1 MQDRTTHQESHDGLS
16 LTRPA
21 SVANGRAR
29 QRGAALIIA
38 LLFALTVLGLSYS
51 LTVSSVSQIQQKRKS
66 VARDRAAAAAE
77 SGMLHFLA
85 SLNGS
90 SEQEVIANRG
100 LTGSLMGDDDSD
112 RAIRYIVKISPAGS
126 DGYDNDLDGLIDGD
140 DPDEGSMYEIVS
152 VGAADGVHV
161 AVSTTV
167 RRLSSQANM
176 HGAVVWNNNKL
187 QLQLDSTG
195 DQTFLLISG
204 YDTDLNGSP
213 TGLVKPGIGVN
224 GAVGPLMGPLPT
236 PRYDSD
242 IIGTGGNFS
251 IMNTTPL
258 EPFDHQG
265 LIDYARVNHDVR
277 LDKQGYQQGVSKPF
291 PWGTPTSPM
300 VVYAKGDYIGDHVDI
315 DDRNIIGAGLLV
327 IDGSLEVA
335 DSSAILDW
343 KGIVIIRSKLLI
355 DSEAQFTVI
364 GGMAMHG
371 PKESQSQIDDAT
383 VTIQYSSE
391 AVSRAMSVISE
402 SGYTMFNWR
411 EAAVPPSIA
420 TELDAHEEWNL
431 TEETVN

>member
-51 LTVSSVSQIQQKRKS
+51 LTVSNVSQIQQKRKS

-161 AVSTTV
+161 AVSTTA
-167 RRLSSQANM
+167 RRLSPQANVP
-176 HGAVVWNNNKL
+176 GAVVWDNQNL
-187 QLQLDSTG
+187 EIQLDSTG
-195 DQTFLLISG
+195 DKTFLEISG
-204 YDTDLNGSP
+204 IDQTLGGAP
-213 TGLVKPGIGVN
+213 TGILKPGIAVFGN
-224 GAVGPLMGPLPT
+224 VGPFKDSIPS
-236 PRYDSD
+236 PRYDDD
-242 IIGTGGNFS
+242 IVGLGGSLS
-251 IMNTTPL
+251 IAQTS
-258 EPFDHQG
+258 EAFDFQS
-265 LIDYARVNHDVR
+265 LVDYARLNHDVR

-364 GGMAMHG
+364 GGMVMHG